1 MYRMLQ
7 VVSRRLDLANRRDI
21 GRTRAGPGRRARAAQ
36 EGESERPFPP
46 GDYDVVVVGSG
57 PGGLQ
62 TSYYLTRFGIDHAV
76 ISADPSPGGMFRRFP
91 FFQRLLSWTKPY
103 AQLAH
108 DSREYERYDWNSLI
122 AFEPENRA
130 VMPPLMDG
138 SSEFPSRPEMEQ
150 GLRPLRGAHRPA
162 RPVRDALGEHRRP
175 TGSASSSTPRT
186 ATTVRRVSSS
196 RSAPP
201 SRACPRRPA
210 SSSPPTTPTPGP
222 RSRTRASA
230 SSSSA
235 SRTPASSWRPA
246 CSSGPAPSSS
256 PRRKAAQLSVNLH
269 SLDGVRARYIQPW
282 EDAQLGGGVFILNAS
297 IERLERSE
305 RRDHRAHAPLRQTAP
320 PFAVEVDEVI
330 AASGFTS
337 PLRDLEALGV
347 STFGRSGWP
356 SLTNAYESA
365 TVPGIWFAG
374 TITQAVGGIKK
385 YGIPANSGAVH
396 GHRYN
401 NRLLVESVVQRLTGR
416 VPERPEVDPERV
428 VDLLL
433 EAVSTAPELWH
444 QKSYLARAIS
454 RDPDGRVRDE
464 GIVSLAEYVDVAG
477 PDGVAITV
485 ETDATGDIHPA
496 VYVRQRGRVDTDN
509 VLEHEP
515 LHDFRTDGHRSQ
527 LRDMIDG
534 VLRGS

>member
-1 MYRMLQ
+1 MP
-7 VVSRRLDLANRRDI
+7 DPADD
-21 GRTRAGPGRRARAAQ
+21 RAAQ
-36 EGESERPFPP
+36 EGLAERPFPP

-62 TSYYLTRFGIDHAV
+62 TSYYLTRLGIDHAV
-76 ISADPSPGGMFRRFP
+76 VSADPSPGGMFRRFP
-91 FFQRLLSWTKPY
+91 FFQRLLSWTKPF
-103 AQLAH
+103 AQVAH
-108 DSREYERYDWNSLI
+108 DSRAYERYDWNSLI

-150 GLRPLRGAHRPA
+150 GLRRFVELTGLRVRFGTRWESTSTDEERFVLHTSDGDYRAKGLVFAVGAAEPRLPETPGIELAVHYADTRPA
-162 RPVRDALGEHRRP
+162 ESYAGKRLFIIGKQNSGFEL
-175 TGSASSSTPRT
+175 ASGLLQW
-186 ATTVRRVSSS
+186 
-196 RSAPP
+196 
-201 SRACPRRPA
+201 A
-210 SSSPPTTPTPGP
+210 SPIVLASP
-222 RSRTRASA
+222 
-230 SSSSA
+230 
-235 SRTPASSWRPA
+235 
-246 CSSGPAPSSS
+246 
-256 PRRKAAQLSVNLH
+256 KAAQLSVNLH

-282 EDAQLGGGVFILNAS
+282 EDAQLGGGVYILNAS
-297 IERLERSE
+297 IERLERSGGGITVHT
-305 RRDHRAHAPLRQTAP
+305 RRSEDGA

-347 STFGRSGWP
+347 STFARSGWP

-365 TVPGIWFAG
+365 TVPGIWFGG

-416 VPERPEVDPERV
+416 MPERPEVDPERV
-428 VDLLL
+428 VDILLD
-433 EAVSTAPELWH
+433 AVSTAPELWH

-454 RDPDGRVRDE
+454 RDPDGRFRDE
-464 GIVSLAEYVDVAG
+464 GIVSLSEYVDVAG

-496 VYVRQRGRVDTDN
+496 VYVRERGRVDTDN

-515 LHDFRTDGHRSQ
+515 MHDFRTDGHRSE